1 MKAPKQHHRL
11 SDTEPSMKKAVYGG
25 SFDPPTNGHL
35 WMIEQGARLFD
46 TLVVAIGVNPNKEYA
61 FSLNDRV
68 EMLKSM
74 TEHYGNAAVATFQNL
89 FLVNYAESV
98 RADYILRGIRSEGD
112 YEYERVMRHV
122 NSDLNRSILTVFLM
136 PPREIAEVSS
146 SFVKGLVGP
155 KGWEKI
161 AKKYIPPSVYEKFLE
176 RFRNRANLSCIGE
189 NADENDSTR
198 SPF

>member
-1 MKAPKQHHRL
+1 MKASKPHRL

-35 WMIEQGARLFD
+35 WMIEQGAKLFD
-46 TLVVAIGVNPNKEYA
+46 SLVVAIGINPNKEYA

-68 EMLKSM
+68 EMLESM
-74 TEHYGNAAVATFQNL
+74 TEHYGNTTVATFQNL

-98 RADYILRGIRSEGD
+98 KADYILRGIRSEGD

-146 SFVKGLVGP
+146 SFIKDLVGP

-161 AKKYIPPSVYEKFLE
+161 VQKYLPLSVYGKFLE
-176 RFRNRANLSCIGE
+176 KFRNRTQLSCIGE
-189 NADENDSTR
+189 DADEHDSTR